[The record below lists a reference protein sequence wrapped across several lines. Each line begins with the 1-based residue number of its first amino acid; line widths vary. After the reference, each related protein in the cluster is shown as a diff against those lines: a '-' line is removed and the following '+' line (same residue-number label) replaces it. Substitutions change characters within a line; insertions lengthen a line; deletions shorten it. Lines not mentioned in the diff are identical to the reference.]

1 MLNKKIGI
9 VGGGQLGMFICEA
22 AKEQKVDTIIYSNTN
37 DFSAKRA
44 CDDFIIGEYTE
55 KKKINKFVNSADFF
69 TVETE
74 NIPLD
79 FLKNIEMKKKLFPSS
94 KIIEIA
100 QNRLKEKKFLNS
112 LESIQTAKFFEIN
125 NFDELNNYSHQLNYN
140 CILKTQEFGYDGKGQ
155 FEINKNNLN
164 NFKNKN
170 LNNHILEEKVN
181 FEKEI
186 SVIVARSESNFFSY
200 PPVENLHKN
209 SILRKTV
216 FPAKLSSEIK
226 FKSLKKAELIA
237 RKLKFQG
244 VLAIEMFI
252 LGKKIVINEIAP
264 RPHNSGHWTIDAS
277 RCSQFANLV
286 SIITKGKSTNPAPFR
301 NCKMINIIG
310 DEYLNIK
317 NIKENHKVYD
327 YLKPEVRPLRKMGHY
342 IAFD

>member
-22 AKEQKVDTIIYSNTN
+22 AKKQKIDTIIYSNTN
-37 DFSAKRA
+37 DFSAKKA

-55 KKKINKFVNSADFF
+55 KNKINRFVNSADFF

-74 NIPLD
+74 NIPID
-79 FLKNIEMKKKLFPSS
+79 FLKFIEIKKKLFPSS
-94 KIIEIA
+94 KSIEIS
-100 QNRLKEKKFLNS
+100 QNRLKEKVFLNS
-112 LESIQTAKFFEIN
+112 LEGIQTVKFFEIN
-125 NFDELNNYSHQLNYN
+125 NFDELNNYAHQLNYN

-164 NFKNKN
+164 DFKNKN
-170 LNNHILEEKVN
+170 LNDYILEEKIN
-181 FEKEI
+181 FDLEI
-186 SVIVARSESNFFSY
+186 SVIVARSENNFFSY

-209 SILRKTV
+209 SILRRSIY
-216 FPAKLSSEIK
+216 PATISSEIK
-226 FKSLKKAELIA
+226 FGSLKKAELIA
-237 RKLKFQG
+237 KKLNFQG

-252 LGKKIVINEIAP
+252 LGKKILINEIAP

-277 RCSQFANLV
+277 GCSQFENLV
-286 SIITKGKSTNPAPFR
+286 SIIINGRSINPGPFR
-301 NCKMINIIG
+301 NCTMINIIG

-317 NIKENHKVYD
+317 NIKQNHKLYD

-342 IAFD
+342 ITFD